1 MDTENERLQDTL
13 KRDESLLPA
22 SVRSVAVDDKTVYL
36 IGTAHVS
43 RQSVEDVRRTV
54 AAVHPDSICVELC
67 PARHK
72 AIVQRDAW
80 KQMNIFKVIREK
92 KAVFLL
98 AQLIMTAFYRK
109 IGEQLG
115 VEPGAEMVEGVRQA
129 ERLGATL
136 VLADRDIDVTLKRV
150 WGHLGLWHRLKLLFH
165 LLTALFVGADVD
177 GDAIEELKDRDQ
189 LENVLKSFSE
199 AFPEIKHRLLDERDI
214 YLAQKIREAPGQV
227 IAAVVGAAHVP
238 GIERAIGEMH
248 RLEPLREVPPKS
260 PVGAALKWILPGI
273 IVALLFA
280 GFVRDGA
287 QHSVSSIQI
296 WFVVNGTLSALGA
309 AIALAH
315 PLTILSAFLGA
326 PLTSLNP
333 MIAAG
338 WVAGLVQAWVKKPT
352 VQDLEE
358 LPKAVVTV
366 KGFWMNPV
374 SRILLVVVLANV
386 GSSLGTFIAGVW
398 IARRTFPG

>member
-1 MDTENERLQDTL
+1 MGTGDEPLQDTL
-13 KRDESLLPA
+13 NQEGSPLPA
-22 SVRSVAVDDKTVYL
+22 SVRTVAVDGKTVYL

-54 AAVHPDSICVELC
+54 AAVNPEAICVELC

-80 KQMNIFKVIREK
+80 KQMNIFKVIRER

-129 ERLGATL
+129 ERLGAVL

-150 WGHLGLWHRLKLLFH
+150 WGHLNFWNRLKLMFH
-165 LLTALFVGADVD
+165 LLAGLFIGADID

-199 AFPEIKHRLLDERDI
+199 AFPEIKHRLLDERDL
-214 YLAQKIREAPGQV
+214 YLAQKIREAPGQT

-238 GIERAIGEMH
+238 GIEREIGESH
-248 RLEPLREVPPKS
+248 QLEPLTQVPPKS
-260 PVGAALKWILPGI
+260 PVGAALKWIIPGI

-280 GFVRDGA
+280 GFVRDGT
-287 QHSVSSIQI
+287 QHSMESIRI
-296 WFVVNGTLSALGA
+296 WFLVNGTLSALGA
-309 AIALAH
+309 ALALAH
-315 PLTILSAFLGA
+315 PLAILSAFLGA

-333 MIAAG
+333 LIAAG

-352 VQDLEE
+352 VQDLEQ
-358 LPKAVVTV
+358 LPNAVVSV